1 MIEPTE
7 EMQHHMGHH
16 GDNFEEGTEEDGPE
30 EEWLNLSLGSN
41 STLSAGNSE
50 SQTRPFPRKVFSCNF
65 CMRKFYSSQ
74 ALGGHQNAH
83 KKERGAA
90 RKCQSQRIM
99 SKMVNPPTMR
109 LLGVRPHSLFH
120 RQNKDG
126 TAVVIARFGET
137 FMGSGLRWTSGME
150 DAAEVMWPGSFRSD
164 PTLQQKSPAELQQ
177 LDLNL
182 RL

>member
-7 EMQHHMGHH
+7 ELQHDMGDY
-16 GDNFEEGTEEDGPE
+16 GDNFEEGTEEDGQE

-41 STLSAGNSE
+41 PTLSVGDSK
-50 SQTRPFPRKVFSCNF
+50 SQTRPFPGRVFSCNF

-90 RKCQSQRIM
+90 RKNQSQRIM
-99 SKMVNPPTMR
+99 SKMVNPTIMR
-109 LLGVRPHSLFH
+109 FLGVRPHSLIH
-120 RQNKDG
+120 RQNKDDA
-126 TAVVIARFGET
+126 AVVVARFGET
-137 FMGSGLRWTSGME
+137 FMGSGLRWTSVME
-150 DAAEVMWPGSFRSD
+150 DAPEVMWPGSFRSD
-164 PTLQQKSPAELQQ
+164 PPLQQKSPSELHQ